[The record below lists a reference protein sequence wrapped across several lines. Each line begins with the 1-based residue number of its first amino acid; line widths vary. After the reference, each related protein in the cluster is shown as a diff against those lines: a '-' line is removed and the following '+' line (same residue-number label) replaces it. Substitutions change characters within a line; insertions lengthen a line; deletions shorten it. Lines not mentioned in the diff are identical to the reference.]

1 MTDVLTPTG
10 QSRRTI
16 FRLLEK
22 YLVEVPGHDVPT
34 WQYSDEYTDE
44 KIRAEVQSQYPLL
57 RITSNII
64 TGRRNRSWGP
74 LFKVQ
79 KKTVEEELAELRA
92 TLASSS
98 AELKEIKLLMAE
110 RVVLKRTPWEKPTES
125 LEAVLS
131 GGEETPVPEQ
141 LTLSP
146 NIFTK

>member
-22 YLVEVPGHDVPT
+22 YLVEVTELDEYSDIPT
-34 WQYSDEYTDE
+34 WRYTDGWTDE

-79 KKTVEEELAELRA
+79 KKKTVEEELAELRA

-98 AELKEIKLLMAE
+98 AQLAEIKLLMAE
-110 RVVLKRTPWEKPTES
+110 HTEFLAEGTTAS
-125 LEAVLS
+125 
-131 GGEETPVPEQ
+131 EQ
-141 LTLSP
+141 LTLIP
-146 NIFTK
+146 NTWPSEGHPNAKQ